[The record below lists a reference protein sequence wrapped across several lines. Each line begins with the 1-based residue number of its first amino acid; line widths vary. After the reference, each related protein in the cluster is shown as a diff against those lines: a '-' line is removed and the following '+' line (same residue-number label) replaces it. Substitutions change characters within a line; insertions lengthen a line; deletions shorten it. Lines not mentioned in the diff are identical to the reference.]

1 MQPADDGLWT
11 NKLSVQHGQG
21 TKTPY
26 KTRNTTGDSTSTF
39 TCMKTPFTHSY
50 VKCHALSLPPAQVTP
65 ATVSV
70 ILQICAGQTT
80 KVPTANQHCPV
91 SYLQVLLE
99 YVDTFWNSFFLNKNV
114 LFLDHLTTKKAPWF
128 LEMWGNIQRHIVI
141 TQKRLEHLAH
151 WLWEPQISQKMLSL
165 FLVQNGMEH
174 HLNFERL
181 RYSEIFISKC
191 LCC

>member
-1 MQPADDGLWT
+1 MKYDWWFHFHLYLYEDSLHSQLRQMSCPLITAGSSYTSNSLCHTADMCRTD
-11 NKLSVQHGQG
+11 NQS
-21 TKTPY
+21 
-26 KTRNTTGDSTSTF
+26 S
-39 TCMKTPFTHSY
+39 HS
-50 VKCHALSLPPAQVTP
+50 KPALSCF
-65 ATVSV
+65 
-70 ILQICAGQTT
+70 IFAGFTRVCWHFLKQ
-80 KVPTANQHCPV
+80 
-91 SYLQVLLE
+91 
-99 YVDTFWNSFFLNKNV
+99 FFLNKNV